1 MARSLLDH
9 LGSAVFRFRT
19 MEQRESVNMQGRSSP
34 RVKVRD
40 IPATIRRKG
49 FPFTLGKAEPARVVD
64 IGPKGLSLSCEST
77 LVPDTR
83 LALTVIIPDKRTIK
97 CSGTVRN
104 IRKSDKGY
112 LLGIEFTKLSSKD
125 REYLTTNILEIAE
138 VDVLETCRM
147 LKDRIRGLRTVL
159 ELTVSELSDLTGVP
173 HDRIVQIE
181 YGMEKTPPKDILES
195 LAAGL
200 GVSLDNLLGDDPYT
214 EEGPE
219 VEVLPT
225 RYAV

>member
-1 MARSLLDH
+1 
-9 LGSAVFRFRT
+9 
-19 MEQRESVNMQGRSSP
+19 MEGRSSP

-49 FPFTLGKAEPARVVD
+49 IAFYLGRPEPGKVVD

-97 CSGTVRN
+97 CSGIVRN
-104 IRKSDKGY
+104 VRKSDKGY
-112 LLGIEFTKLSSKD
+112 LLGIEFTRLSSGD

-138 VDVLETCRM
+138 IDVLQTYRM
-147 LKDRIRGLRTVL
+147 LKDRMRGLRSVL
-159 ELTVSELSDLTGVP
+159 ELTVSELSDLTGIP

-181 YGMEKTPPKDILES
+181 YGMEKTPPEDILES
-195 LAAGL
+195 IAAGL
-200 GVSLDNLLGDDPYT
+200 GVSLEDLLGEDPFT
-214 EEGPE
+214 EEDTETEAP
-219 VEVLPT
+219 PS